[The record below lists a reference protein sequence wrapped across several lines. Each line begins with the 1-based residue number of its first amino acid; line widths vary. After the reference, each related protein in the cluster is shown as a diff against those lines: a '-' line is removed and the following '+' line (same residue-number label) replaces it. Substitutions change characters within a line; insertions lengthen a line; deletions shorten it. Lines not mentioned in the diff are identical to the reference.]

1 MLFTPAVNLCSIY
14 RLDFVCNF
22 FKGTVSTDQGLTK
35 DINTA
40 KFMLRRPIA
49 DTQVR
54 LIKITDDPI
63 SQIRDN
69 LDVPENQVG
78 EITVKAEG

>member
-22 FKGTVSTDQGLTK
+22 LKGTVSTDQGLTK